1 MAVGVGGSQFSLEIL
16 PLLGHPCPSAQ
27 VNSVK
32 RSQWFTEEYDDIEG
46 AGVAGYVA
54 SPGDGVW
61 VCLSKHM
68 YKIIMQCFFFKK
80 KILKVIFFFKKKRQ

>member
-32 RSQWFTEEYDDIEG
+32 RSQWFTEEYDDIERG
-46 AGVAGYVA
+46 RCRQACGKSWGGSVGVFVKTH
-54 SPGDGVW
+54 V
-61 VCLSKHM
+61 
-68 YKIIMQCFFFKK
+68 
-80 KILKVIFFFKKKRQ
+80 